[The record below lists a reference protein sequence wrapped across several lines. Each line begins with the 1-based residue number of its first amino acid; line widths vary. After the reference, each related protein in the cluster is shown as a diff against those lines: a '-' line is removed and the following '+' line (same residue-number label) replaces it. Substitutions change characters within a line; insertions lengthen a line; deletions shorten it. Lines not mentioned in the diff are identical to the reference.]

1 METME
6 ERFGVALVKRVCPIC
21 GKEVESASEILIGK
35 RASKK
40 NAQRI
45 NEMNGQ
51 VVGFTE
57 KPCEEC
63 QSYIDKGAFFI
74 IGVDA
79 DKTDDFKNP
88 YRTGHLVGI
97 SRESEFFKALPE
109 DYQKKNAAFM
119 DYREMMAYGMIEK

>member
-1 METME
+1 MENT
-6 ERFGVALVKRVCPIC
+6 FGVALVKRICPIC
-21 GKEVESASEILIGK
+21 GKEVESESEILIGK
-35 RASKK
+35 KASKK
-40 NAQRI
+40 NAQKI
-45 NEMNGQ
+45 NEMNGKA
-51 VVGFTE
+51 VGFAS
-57 KPCEEC
+57 KPCPEC
-63 QSYIDKGAFFI
+63 QEWIDKGAYFI

-88 YRTGHLVGI
+88 YRSGHLVGI